1 MDDPRNTPA
10 EEPAADAPRVHI
22 MADDDQTIGL
32 AFQIVPGMGL
42 VVKGL
47 ERRRDSGD
55 GDGESVTQVPPR
67 FG

>member
-1 MDDPRNTPA
+1 MDVPRKPSA
-10 EEPAADAPRVHI
+10 EEPAADTPRVHI

-42 VVKGL
+42 VVSGL
-47 ERRRDSGD
+47 ERRREPGD